1 MAAGW
6 LIGGLAHL
14 WFAHNGIDL
23 SAVMNEGT
31 QIMGTFIDPVV
42 YTELSWERIGQ
53 LTVIIFLTTL
63 ASGIYPAIKAARVT
77 PVEAL
82 RT

>member
-1 MAAGW
+1 MNLVTNAIDA
-6 LIGGLAHL
+6 IGESG
-14 WFAHNGIDL
+14 NVMMG
-23 SAVMNEGT
+23 AVM
-31 QIMGTFIDPVV
+31 DPVI
-42 YTELSWERIGQ
+42 YTELSWDRITQ
-53 LTVIIFLTTL
+53 LTTIIFSVTL

>member
-1 MAAGW
+1 MGEGANVMMG
-6 LIGGLAHL
+6 
-14 WFAHNGIDL
+14 
-23 SAVMNEGT
+23 AVM
-31 QIMGTFIDPVV
+31 DPII
-42 YTELSWERIGQ
+42 YTELSWDRVTQ
-53 LTVIIFLTTL
+53 LTSIIFSVTL

>member
-1 MAAGW
+1 MMGE
-6 LIGGLAHL
+6 GG
-14 WFAHNGIDL
+14 N
-23 SAVMNEGT
+23 VM
-31 QIMGTFIDPVV
+31 MGTFMDPIV
-42 YTELSWERIGQ
+42 YTELSWNRVTQ
-53 LTVIIFLTTL
+53 LTTIIFVATL